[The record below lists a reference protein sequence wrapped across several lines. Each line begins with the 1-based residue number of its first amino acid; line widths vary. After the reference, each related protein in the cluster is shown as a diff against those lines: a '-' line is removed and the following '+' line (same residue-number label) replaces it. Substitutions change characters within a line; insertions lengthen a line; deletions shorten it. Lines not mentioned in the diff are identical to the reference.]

1 MCQTATYSMIVAQL
15 VNRRREA
22 LGLSQADFFARSG
35 LTQSSWSRI
44 NRGLSFFTL
53 EELRAACR
61 ALDLPMPEVLGEAD
75 RAAEDLAKREDVEVL
90 ENLKGSQNKALLPG
104 IIAGAALAFLIARI
118 RRAR

>member
-1 MCQTATYSMIVAQL
+1 MQQTTTYSMIVAQL
-15 VNRRREA
+15 VNRRRGS
-22 LGLSQADFFARSG
+22 LGLGQADFFRRSG

-61 ALDLPMPEVLGEAD
+61 ALDLPMPDVLGEAD
-75 RAAEDLAKREDVEVL
+75 RAAEDLARREDVAVL

-104 IIAGAALAFLIARI
+104 IIAGAALAFLIGRI
-118 RRAR
+118 LRGK

>member
-1 MCQTATYSMIVAQL
+1 MQQTATYSMIVAQL

-22 LGLSQADFFARSG
+22 LGLGQAAFFERSG

-61 ALDLPMPEVLGEAD
+61 ALDLALPEVLAQAD
-75 RAAEDLAKREDVEVL
+75 RAAEDLTEREGVEVL

-104 IIAGAALAFLIARI
+104 IIAGAALAFLIGRI
-118 RRAR
+118 LRRR